1 MLPKIIYGAK
11 IKLIPFAT
19 STEPIPI
26 IIPAITTPH
35 ITAITLFLN
44 PRSRILAASV
54 PVHAPVPGSGIP
66 TNINNAKNK
75 PVFPAFS

>member
-54 PVHAPVPGSGIP
+54 PVHAPVPGRGMP
-66 TNINNAKNK
+66 TKA
-75 PVFPAFS
+75 

>member
-26 IIPAITTPH
+26 IMPAITTPH

-44 PRSRILAASV
+44 PRSRILAQ
-54 PVHAPVPGSGIP
+54 
-66 TNINNAKNK
+66 
-75 PVFPAFS
+75 VFLSMRLCREEECLRKA